1 MSASFVS
8 VSKEKIMNQALVG
21 KIIAHCLIKAPLA
34 EGGGGLVL
42 LASHPKYGEE
52 VVLKILPIEANPNP
66 QTKLRFEREIQMS
79 VELTHENIVQIYE
92 ARADKDN
99 YYIIM
104 EYIEG
109 MDIDEWID
117 LKKKIRYQE
126 ALPIMVQISRAL
138 DFAHSKRIIHRDIKP
153 SNILIDKAYRAK
165 LCDFGLAK
173 DLKMASDLT
182 CTGMVLGTPDFMS
195 PEQWFGAKD
204 LTEQTD
210 IYSLGATL
218 YYMLTG
224 HKPYEGESN
233 SSVLSNSLFSELAS
247 PKKFVSDLPDS
258 LCEIVK
264 KMMAKD
270 LEQRYKRSLD
280 VTSDLENFLKNSGKG
295 FFSRIF
301 GGG

>member
-1 MSASFVS
+1 
-8 VSKEKIMNQALVG
+8 MNQALVG
-21 KIIAHCLIKAPLA
+21 KIIGHCLIKSPLA
-34 EGGGGLVL
+34 EGGGGLVF

-52 VVLKILPIEANPNP
+52 VVLKIHPKDTDPNS
-66 QTKLRFEREIQMS
+66 QARLRFEREIQMS

-92 ARADKDN
+92 ARADSDN

-109 MDIDEWID
+109 MDIDQWIE
-117 LKKKIRYQE
+117 LKQKIRYQE
-126 ALPIMVQISRAL
+126 AVPIIIQISKAL

-153 SNILIDKAYRAK
+153 SNILVDKQNRAK

-173 DLKMASDLT
+173 DLKLASELT
-182 CTGMVLGTPDFMS
+182 CTGMVMGTPNFMS

-218 YYMLTG
+218 FYMLTG
-224 HKPYEGESN
+224 HKPYEGDSA
-233 SSVLSNSLFSELAS
+233 SSVLSNSLFSELPS
-247 PKKFVSDLPDS
+247 PKSFVPDLPDA
-258 LCEIVK
+258 LCSILE
-264 KMMAKD
+264 KMMDKD
-270 LEQRYKRSLD
+270 LGQRYKKSSE
-280 VTSDLENFLKNSGKG
+280 VTFDLEEFLKNSGKG

-301 GGG
+301 GKG

>member
-1 MSASFVS
+1 MCVSSVSAS
-8 VSKEKIMNQALVG
+8 EEETMTQALIG
-21 KIIAHCLIKAPLA
+21 KIIAHCLVKAPLG
-34 EGGGGLVL
+34 EGGGGLVF

-52 VVLKILPIEANPNP
+52 VVLKILPIEANMNP
-66 QTKLRFEREIQMS
+66 QAKLRFEREIQMS
-79 VELTHENIVQIYE
+79 VELTHENIVQIFE
-92 ARADKDN
+92 ARADKEN
-99 YYIIM
+99 YYLIM

-109 MDIDEWID
+109 MDVDRWID
-117 LKKKIRYQE
+117 AKGKIRYHE
-126 ALPIMVQISRAL
+126 ALPLIIQISKAL

-153 SNILIDKAYRAK
+153 SNILVDNQNKAK

-173 DLKMASDLT
+173 DLKTASDLT

-224 HKPYEGESN
+224 HKPFEGGSES
-233 SSVLSNSLFSELAS
+233 SIVSNSLFSEVPS
-247 PKKFVSDLPDS
+247 PKTFVADLPDS
-258 LCEIVK
+258 LCVILK

-270 LEQRYKRSLD
+270 LNERYKNSFE